1 MFKVLSL
8 SYLHPEVNYYALRAG
23 SVPSDSAMISIII
36 PTFNRVKL
44 VQEAVRSV
52 LRQRNLQE
60 EFEVFVIDDGS
71 TEDLNEAIARFSP
84 NVRYVRQE
92 HLGVSAA
99 RNRGIEESSGQWLA
113 FLDSDDLWLPGKLS
127 AQMKY
132 FSDHPEMLLC
142 QTEEIWIRNGTRI
155 NPRKYH
161 KKPEGHCFAP
171 LLEGCLISP
180 SAVVINRRVFE
191 MVGLFDES
199 LPACEDY
206 DLWLRIGCL
215 LPFGLIDKP
224 LVIKRGGHPDQ
235 LSSSIPA
242 LDRYRIHAIL
252 KLLRSGSPDSTQKI
266 AALKVLQTKSRI
278 YAEGCRK
285 RGRADEADA
294 MDNLVR
300 AALD

>member
-1 MFKVLSL
+1 MFSVLSL
-8 SYLHPEVNYYALRAG
+8 SHLRPEVNHYAPQANSIL
-23 SVPSDSAMISIII
+23 SDTAMISIII
-36 PTFNRVKL
+36 PTFNRVEL

-60 EFEVFVIDDGS
+60 GFEVFVIDDGS
-71 TEDLNEAIARFSP
+71 TEDLSEAIARFSP
-84 NVRYVRQE
+84 NVRYIRQE
-92 HLGVSAA
+92 HRGVSAA
-99 RNRGIEESSGQWLA
+99 RNRGIEESGGEWIA

-127 AQMKY
+127 AQMNY
-132 FSDHPEMLLC
+132 FSDNPEIQLC

-161 KKPEGHCFAP
+161 KKPDGHCFAP
-171 LLEGCLISP
+171 LLERCLISP

-206 DLWLRIGCL
+206 DLWLRIGCR
-215 LPFGLIDKP
+215 LPFGLINSP
-224 LVIKRGGHPDQ
+224 LVIKRGGHTDQ

-252 KLLRSGSPDSTQKI
+252 KLLRSRSLDNTQRI
-266 AALKVLQTKSRI
+266 AALKILQKKSRI

-285 RGRADEADA
+285 RGRTDEAET
-294 MDNLVR
+294 MENLVR
-300 AALD
+300 EALY